1 MVMFS
6 NRDPMGYTVYPDSDK
21 VSYWTPSP
29 DPADNVRV
37 RRGQRLDYFDGEL

>member
-1 MVMFS
+1 MRRFNVLEAAVEFAD
-6 NRDPMGYTVYPDSDK
+6 NPAP
-21 VSYWTPSP
+21 YWTPSP